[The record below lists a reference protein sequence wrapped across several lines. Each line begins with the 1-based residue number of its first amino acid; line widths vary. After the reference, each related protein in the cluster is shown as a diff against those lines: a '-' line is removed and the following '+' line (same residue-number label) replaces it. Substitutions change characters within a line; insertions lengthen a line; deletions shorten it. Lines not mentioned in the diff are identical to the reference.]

1 MQSNGVV
8 SPCPRALSPSLVR
21 PETPPKKRL
30 RRGSIEASLGVEPA
44 AQPLIFLHRPSLP
57 AGKKYVID
65 LFCGIGGFSCGAEA
79 AGHTLLLAVDSDRR
93 LLQSHADNHPDCHH
107 LLMTLGPEVE
117 DALVAQ
123 IQTLVPHGQPWHL
136 HGSPP
141 CVKVS
146 AIQHATLYRNH
157 QGRTHDGNIE
167 EGMELVNWYLRL
179 VVRLRPA
186 SWSFENVVVPE
197 VSGALRMLR
206 TLYPSLVDFKKR
218 VNFSHYGLGQHRTRC
233 IAGSPGLVKRML
245 ADETLRAEPPVMRD
259 VLTIPAAAGLVK
271 NPIGKTPEHQHTVA
285 HDDGTYSNDTVYN
298 SCYRTFDQV
307 APCCLAGN
315 PLVWA
320 QADYITIRT
329 FSPPEQAAVQ
339 SFPPDYVLPPVATVA
354 YRGLGNAVPPLFAQ
368 KLMSVA

>member
-1 MQSNGVV
+1 
-8 SPCPRALSPSLVR
+8 VR
-21 PETPPKKRL
+21 PETPPKKRP
-30 RRGSIEASLGVEPA
+30 RRGSIEASLGTEPA
-44 AQPLIFLHRPSLP
+44 AEPLVFLHRPSLPAEPLVFLHRPSLP

-93 LLQSHADNHPDCHH
+93 LLQSHADNHPNCHH
-107 LLMTLGPEVE
+107 LLMTLGREVE
-117 DALVAQ
+117 DALVEQ
-123 IQTLVPHGQPWHL
+123 IQALVPHGQPWHL

-186 SWSFENVVVPE
+186 SWTFENVVVPE
-197 VSGALRMLR
+197 VSGAVRMLR

-218 VNFSHYGLGQHRTRC
+218 VNFSNYGLGQHRTRC
-233 IAGSPGLVKRML
+233 IAGSPGLIHRML
-245 ADETLRAEPPVMRD
+245 TDTNLHTTPPVMRD
-259 VLTIPAAAGLVK
+259 VLAIPDGAGLVK
-271 NPIGKTPEHQHTVA
+271 NPIGKTPEHQHTIA
-285 HDDGTYSNDTVYN
+285 HEDGTYSNDTVYN
-298 SCYRTFDQV
+298 SCYRTVDQV

-329 FSPPEQAAVQ
+329 FSPREQAAVQ
-339 SFPPDYVLPPVATVA
+339 SFPPDYALPAVATVA